1 MTRVKRGVMVHK
13 RHKKV
18 LKAVKGFR
26 GRTRTNFKLAKAA
39 DRKAKMHAY
48 RDRKLK
54 KRDFRSLWISRLTA
68 ALKLHGLNYSRFVK
82 MMKEKKV
89 EIDRKA
95 LSNIAAQYPEVFE
108 QIVKL
113 VK

>member
-18 LKAVKGFR
+18 LDSVKGFR

-39 DRKAKMHAY
+39 DRKAKMHAH

-54 KRDFRSLWISRLTA
+54 KRVFRTLWIARLSA
-68 ALKLHGLNYSRFVK
+68 ALEAEGVSYSRFIR
-82 MMKEKKV
+82 MMKDKKV

-95 LSNIAAQYPEVFE
+95 LSNIAAQYPEVFS
-108 QIVKL
+108 QIVAL